1 MVSKE
6 AEKSEGRKKEQPSAL
21 GCFYAEGIGL
31 HQL

>member
-6 AEKSEGRKKEQPSAL
+6 AEKGEGRKKEQRLPLVS
-21 GCFYAEGIGL
+21 FYAESIGL